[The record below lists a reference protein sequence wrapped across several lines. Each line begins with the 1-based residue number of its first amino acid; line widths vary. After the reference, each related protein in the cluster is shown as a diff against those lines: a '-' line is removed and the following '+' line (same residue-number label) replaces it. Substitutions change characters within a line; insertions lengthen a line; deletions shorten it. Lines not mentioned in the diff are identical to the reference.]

1 MSAVAGDLSSP
12 SRGRFPV
19 LRRGELR
26 RVTGSPC
33 RGTIPGRAAGTLI
46 RAVNAAPYA
55 DPSVQRGGPRP
66 VRTHDGR
73 AVPRRVRD
81 GVIALVAYGLTLGLL
96 IHGLGSTGNVKHQ
109 VDAIAVVL
117 AALATLPLFWWRRA
131 PLGVFIFTTAASAA
145 LMVRGYPGGPPIG
158 PTVALYLVATSREG
172 SRRWTHRIVAVVIL
186 MFCAHIA
193 AFGLGHGQLPE
204 VQIATGAL
212 VWGVAWF
219 AGEWTRLRRQQ
230 LAELE
235 QRAIRAER
243 DAIQDRRLAV
253 AEERARIARDLHD
266 SAAHAINVIAVQ
278 AGAARL
284 WQSADPKRAR
294 AALETIE
301 DVAHRTVADIDQIV
315 HSLRED
321 GPAAG
326 RVEPPAGLAA
336 LDSLLEQHNAAGL
349 PVTVITKGNHRPLQG
364 AIDRT
369 AYRILQEALTNS
381 ARHGAG
387 GAQVELAY
395 GSRALDLTISNDARA
410 ADDERSE
417 RVSSNGGGHGL
428 VGMRERAALVGGE
441 FEAEHRDGRFL
452 VHARL
457 PYGADQ

>member
-1 MSAVAGDLSSP
+1 VS
-12 SRGRFPV
+12 
-19 LRRGELR
+19 
-26 RVTGSPC
+26 
-33 RGTIPGRAAGTLI
+33 
-46 RAVNAAPYA
+46 AAPYA
-55 DPSVQRGGPRP
+55 DPSAQRGGPRP
-66 VRTHDGR
+66 VREHAGR

-81 GVIALVAYGLTLGLL
+81 GVIALAAYGLTLGLL
-96 IHGLGSTGNVKHQ
+96 VHGLGSTGNVKHQ
-109 VDAIAVVL
+109 LDAIGAVL
-117 AALATLPLFWWRRA
+117 AACASLPLFFWRRA
-131 PLGVFIFTTAASAA
+131 PLAVFAFTTAASAA

-158 PTVALYLVATSREG
+158 PTVALYLVATSRQG
-172 SRRWTHRIVAVVIL
+172 SRRWTHRIVAIVIL
-186 MFCAHIA
+186 MFCLHVT
-193 AFGLGHGQLPE
+193 AFGIGHGQLPE
-204 VQIATGAL
+204 IQLATGAL

-284 WQSADPKRAR
+284 WQSADPERAR

-301 DVAHRTVADIDQIV
+301 DVTHRTVADIDQIV
-315 HSLRED
+315 HSLRKD
-321 GPAAG
+321 GDSDARPS

-336 LDSLLEQHNAAGL
+336 LDSLIAQHHGAGS
-349 PVTVITKGNHRPLQG
+349 PVTMITKGNRRPLHG
-364 AIDRT
+364 TVDRT

-381 ARHGAG
+381 ARHGTG
-387 GAQVELAY
+387 GADVELSY
-395 GSRALDLTISNDARA
+395 GDHDLDLTISNVVATADRERPERA
-410 ADDERSE
+410 SA
-417 RVSSNGGGHGL
+417 NGGGHGL

-441 FEAEHRDGRFL
+441 FDAGRANGRFV

-457 PYGADQ
+457 PYGAAQ